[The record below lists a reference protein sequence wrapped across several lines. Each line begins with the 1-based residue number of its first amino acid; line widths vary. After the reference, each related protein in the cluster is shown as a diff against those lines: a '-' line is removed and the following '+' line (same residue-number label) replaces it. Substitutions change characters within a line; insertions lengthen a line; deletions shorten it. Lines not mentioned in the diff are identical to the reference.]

1 MDLFFNNLGI
11 RIGCFINDDLFL
23 LLADGGSIAVCV
35 LNIDI
40 KQFGFGVIEFYNT
53 WSVFTTL
60 HILRNLRIGLV
71 FY

>member
-1 MDLFFNNLGI
+1 MDSFFNNLGI

-23 LLADGGSIAVCV
+23 FLADGGSIAGCV

-40 KQFGFGVIEFYNT
+40 KQFGVGVIDFYNT

-60 HILRNLRIGLV
+60 HSLRNLPISPIS
-71 FY
+71 